1 MSDNKL
7 IDPNYLAEI
16 EKPHEVRLIDANALS
31 AYLKETNWGA
41 ELLNIIDNAPTVEAY
56 TKEQVKELIKL
67 NEEKVKELIE
77 LNKGEWINTS
87 PYDDKGECSLCC
99 YLSKKYYNFCPNC
112 GSDMRGRR
120 SDDE

>member
-56 TKEQVKELIKL
+56 TKEQVKELI
-67 NEEKVKELIE
+67 E